1 MYFEWH
7 IRVSRW
13 NVFIMLIGLSVP
25 KTHAQVPSRCTAP
38 AEFERAIQ
46 KGPSVGAYDAL
57 GAYFAKTQQ
66 LSCAVDAFRT
76 AVHLQPNSW
85 EARFNLGLAYI
96 QSQQPAKALQELKV
110 ATSIRPSDPMAH
122 TALGMALANLNRNDE
137 AVEEFELTLK
147 TDPNPVP

>member
-1 MYFEWH
+1 
-7 IRVSRW
+7 
-13 NVFIMLIGLSVP
+13 
-25 KTHAQVPSRCTAP
+25 
-38 AEFERAIQ
+38 
-46 KGPSVGAYDAL
+46 
-57 GAYFAKTQQ
+57 
-66 LSCAVDAFRT
+66 
-76 AVHLQPNSW
+76 W

-147 TDPNPVP
+147 TDPNSVPALDGIAKALITERRYSAAISYLKDAPNDPGLLADLAVAHSKRGDISTAIKILSELVKQNPESAQHHNDLAVA